1 VLLLGLEQRAPL
13 DGGLEG
19 GEGVARRAV
28 QVRVL
33 VDELEHECALGMR
46 RAHLLRVGVGVGV
59 RVGVKVRVGVGVR
72 LDGARTGES
81 SRA

>member
-1 VLLLGLEQRAPL
+1 
-13 DGGLEG
+13 
-19 GEGVARRAV
+19 
-28 QVRVL
+28 
-33 VDELEHECALGMR
+33 MR